1 LSLQI
6 ASLHLTFPQHQSIN
20 MADGENLDPRAGG
33 TEATANKS
41 GPAQTVAEG
50 KGKEKA
56 APPQDVS
63 MDEDESDED
72 EDDSAAEGAV
82 SNMCLCYP
90 LIC

>member
-1 LSLQI
+1 LTVTNSQLSLNVTN
-6 ASLHLTFPQHQSIN
+6 LHPTFPQHQSIN
-20 MADGENLDPRAGG
+20 MADGEQLDPRAGG

-63 MDEDESDED
+63 MGEDESDED

-82 SNMCLCYP
+82 S
-90 LIC
+90 I

>member
-1 LSLQI
+1 
-6 ASLHLTFPQHQSIN
+6 
-20 MADGENLDPRAGG
+20 MADGEQLDPRAGG

-63 MDEDESDED
+63 MDEDDSDED

-82 SNMCLCYP
+82 SIKCQDYS